1 MYDPLPQDGM
11 IRKLWVG
18 EATLYGEHLLR
29 LDAESRRNRFGG
41 AVSDEYVREYV
52 ERSFPHAIIHG
63 FFVKGALRGAA
74 ELQPL
79 SSPHEA
85 EAAISIEQPW
95 QGHGIGS
102 ALLACTLL
110 SARNRSIKHLRMA
123 CLADNRRMQ
132 DLARKFSAEISL
144 DFGGVIGKLETP
156 RPTPLSLARELLAD
170 GHGVAS
176 AIFDVQTR
184 MLRPDYAASG

>member
-18 EATLYGEHLLR
+18 EAALYREHLLR
-29 LDAESRRNRFGG
+29 LDPESRRNRFGG
-41 AVSDEYVREYV
+41 AVSEEYVHEYV
-52 ERSFPHAIIHG
+52 DRSFPHAIIHG
-63 FFVKGALRGAA
+63 FFVNGVLRGAA

-79 SSPHEA
+79 SSPHAA

-110 SARNRSIKHLRMA
+110 SARNRSVKHLRMA
-123 CLADNRRMQ
+123 CLTDNRRMQ
-132 DLARKFSAEISL
+132 DLARKFSAEISF
-144 DFGGVIGKLETP
+144 DFDGVIGELETT
-156 RPTPLSLARELLAD
+156 RPTPLSLLRELLAD
-170 GHGVAS
+170 GHGVAN

-184 MLRPDYAASG
+184 LLRPDYAASG